1 MLLEF
6 VEQKLKRLV
15 NHWRILL
22 PIPLIELKRNLNLKK
37 EKHHIVAKKA
47 ACAFNS
53 RKLLQKANI
62 EINST
67 YNLVYVK
74 YRLHRCMHT
83 KVYHD
88 KVYRLLSKGKGERKK
103 TIAILKYIKELLL
116 AANKQIP

>member
-1 MLLEF
+1 M
-6 VEQKLKRLV
+6 
-15 NHWRILL
+15 IG
-22 PIPLIELKRNLNLKK
+22 LKRNLNLKK
-37 EKHHIVAKKA
+37 EKHYIVAKKA
-47 ACAFNS
+47 VRAFNS

-67 YNLVYVK
+67 YNLVCVK

-88 KVYRLLSKGKGERKK
+88 KVYRLLSNSEGERKK

-116 AANKQIP
+116 AADKQIP

>member
-1 MLLEF
+1 M
-6 VEQKLKRLV
+6 
-15 NHWRILL
+15 IG
-22 PIPLIELKRNLNLKK
+22 LKRNLNLKK
-37 EKHHIVAKKA
+37 EKHYIVAKKA
-47 ACAFNS
+47 VRAFNS

-67 YNLVYVK
+67 YNLVCVK

-88 KVYRLLSKGKGERKK
+88 KVYRLLSKSEGERKK